1 MNNQVNF
8 GKPTEKQKNEYFQLF
23 GQAMPADID
32 TANKAGNVI
41 GEERRRRSEAA
52 NIDFAKWCGQNW
64 EKIEAIL
71 GDITAE
77 EAKRAYITFGKI
89 AKDKRKVIFNY
100 NNQ

>member
-8 GKPTEKQKNEYFQLF
+8 GKPTEKQKNEYFHLF

-41 GEERRRRSEAA
+41 GEERRIRSQAA
-52 NIDFAKWCGQNW
+52 RLEFAKWCGKNR
-64 EKIEAIL
+64 EKIEAVL